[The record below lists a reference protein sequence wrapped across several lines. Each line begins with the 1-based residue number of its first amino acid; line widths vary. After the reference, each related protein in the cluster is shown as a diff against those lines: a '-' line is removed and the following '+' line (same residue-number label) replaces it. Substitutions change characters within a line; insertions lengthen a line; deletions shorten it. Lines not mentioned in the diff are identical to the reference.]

1 MKNKQYRRV
10 AVKIG
15 SNVLTRKDGSLDI
28 TRMSALV
35 DQVAELR
42 AAGVEVIL
50 ISSGAVAS
58 GRSELK
64 RIASR
69 KMDSVDQR
77 QLFSAVGQ
85 AKLINRYYEL
95 FREHHIA
102 VGQVLTMKENFGTRR
117 HYLNQRNCMMVML
130 ENGVIPIVNEND
142 TISVTELMFTDN
154 DELSGLIATMMDVQ
168 ALIILSNVDGIYN
181 GKPGDPGVEVIREV
195 EPDKDLSEYI
205 RTEKSGFGRGGM
217 MTKCNIARKVADEGI
232 TVMIANGKREHVLTD
247 LIFHPDTLVFTR
259 FIPRSSGVSSVK
271 KWIAHS
277 SGFAKGQIYLN
288 AKAVEAVCG
297 ERAVSLLPVGVTR
310 VEGDFEKDDLVR
322 IMSPE
327 GEELGVGR
335 TAYGSDEARQLIGHH
350 DCKPIVHYDYLYL
363 E

>member
-1 MKNKQYRRV
+1 MSQQYKRI

-15 SNVLTRKDGSLDI
+15 SNVLTRKDGALDV

-35 DQVAELR
+35 DQIAELR
-42 AAGVEVIL
+42 ENGIEVIL

-58 GRSELK
+58 GRGELK
-64 RIASR
+64 EAVSR

-95 FREHHIA
+95 FREHRLP
-102 VGQVLTMKENFGTRR
+102 VGQVLTMKESFSTRR
-117 HYLNQRNCMMVML
+117 HYLNQRNCMMEML
-130 ENGVIPIVNEND
+130 ENVVIPIVHE
-142 TISVTELMFTDN
+142 N

-181 GKPGDPGVEVIREV
+181 GLPGEPGVEVIREV
-195 EPDKDLSEYI
+195 EPERDLQEYI

-217 MTKCNIARKVADEGI
+217 MTKCSIARKVADEGI
-232 TVMIANGKREHVLTD
+232 EVIIANGKRDDVLTD
-247 LIFHPDTLVFTR
+247 LVLRPGSRVCTR
-259 FIPRSSGVSSVK
+259 FAPREGNVSSVK
-271 KWIAHS
+271 KWVAHS
-277 SGFAKGQIYLN
+277 TGFTKGKVYLN

-297 ERAVSLLPVGVTR
+297 DRAVSILPVGVTH
-310 VEGDFEKDDLVR
+310 VEGDFEKGDLVR

-327 GEELGVGR
+327 GQNLGVGR
-335 TAYGSDEARQLIGHH
+335 VAYSCEEAARVIGQH
-350 DCKPIVHYDYLYL
+350 DCKPMVHYDYLYL